1 MSICYTGSNMLV
13 CALSFDSQLSCAFYL
28 LNVFQFSQ
36 MFSLFPS
43 LADSIINFPSPPT
56 IWCSGKNQSTA
67 WIATSQTNLPGCR
80 TSPVDLAK
88 TWEHLKP
95 TCFAAARTN
104 NMSLHTLSGRVVAP
118 KSGLFA
124 CHHAS
129 KADSTLSTSKEI
141 RCIQEDMAVGS
152 TGEIAEANRPGY
164 LH

>member
-1 MSICYTGSNMLV
+1 MLV
-13 CALSFDSQLSCAFYL
+13 CALSVGSQLSCAFSL

-36 MFSLFPS
+36 MFSLFPLLLIAS
-43 LADSIINFPSPPT
+43 SIFPAFWT
-56 IWCSGKNQSTA
+56 RSGKNQSTA

>member
-13 CALSFDSQLSCAFYL
+13 CALSFDSQLSCAFYW

-36 MFSLFPS
+36 MFSLFPLLLIAS
-43 LADSIINFPSPPT
+43 SIFPALLQR
-56 IWCSGKNQSTA
+56 CSGKNQSTA

-88 TWEHLKP
+88 PWEHLKP